1 MRAMLYATCIAGVVG
16 LAFWAYGEGYETRA
30 TERGVARLE
39 QEIGN
44 RHQELS
50 MLRAEWAY
58 LNRPDRLH
66 ALAEMNFETL
76 GLVSLSPDHF
86 AQTDQVGYPLPGP
99 DRPAP
104 ARLAGAVLEEQID
117 DVIVMNHSFGADT
130 APRVIAPV
138 SGSCSASASILSSRA
153 LS

>member
-1 MRAMLYATCIAGVVG
+1 MRTLIYALCIVGVVG

-30 TERGVARLE
+30 TERAVAKLE
-39 QEIGN
+39 REIGA

-76 GLVSLSPDHF
+76 GLMPLSPDHF
-86 AQTDQVGYPLPGP
+86 AKADQVAYPPP
-99 DRPAP
+99 RPEWPPQDWA
-104 ARLAGAVLEEQID
+104 ATEVLESDLD

-130 APRVIAPV
+130 APRVIAPPRLADD
-138 SGSCSASASILSSRA
+138 GEQLP
-153 LS
+153 

>member
-1 MRAMLYATCIAGVVG
+1 MRAVLYSTCIAAVVG

-30 TERGVARLE
+30 TERAVAKLE
-39 QEIGN
+39 REIGA

-76 GLVSLSPDHF
+76 GLMPLAPDHF
-86 AQTDQVGYPLPGP
+86 ARADQVAYPPP
-99 DRPAP
+99 AASRPTP
-104 ARLAGAVLEEQID
+104 QWGQGEVVERKID

-130 APRVIAPV
+130 APRVIAPPRLADD
-138 SGSCSASASILSSRA
+138 GEQLP
-153 LS
+153 